1 MKMTSRLPTL
11 LATAILLGGCGG
23 NTETST
29 ATTEV
34 AAPAATP
41 VATEAGALIITNG
54 RILDGNGGVF
64 ENGTVVIREGRIVS
78 VGTEPQSIAGVQVI
92 DAGGKTVMPGFVE
105 GHRHVITGDAGTWLA
120 ERAPAQMQEFLDAG
134 FTTVLSAIDG
144 QPINEAK
151 AAIASGTMVGPRLFT
166 GTFIPVAGAAPPE
179 PGAPPPVPGDPA
191 RTDPARIGGATTAAP
206 AIPNEVIVGMIQQ
219 AKANGYDYLKSVVNT
234 TPGGPEIETLKLI
247 VAEGKKVGM
256 PSIVHAVSV
265 KDAAAVIDAGPAMLV
280 HTPHVGRLDENP
292 EALQKIIGAN
302 IPMTSTLSVFVP
314 HFDDMGVA
322 LFRDALPFPW
332 DTLSSAG
339 QGPVNAR
346 LLAEAGQLYGYGT
359 DTQWPPKES
368 LHDELRALSLVFSPR
383 QIVEIITKNAAAAT
397 LHGDEFGTLEPGK
410 YGDVVI
416 LDGDPMSDSTAL
428 MKVVTT
434 IKEGKVVYTQ

>member
-1 MKMTSRLPTL
+1 MKTAR
-11 LATAILLGGCGG
+11 AILSI
-23 NTETST
+23 TVTSILCFGT
-29 ATTEV
+29 G
-34 AAPAATP
+34 AAFAQDL
-41 VATEAGALIITNG
+41 VITNG
-54 RILDGNGGVF
+54 RILDGNGGVI
-64 ENGTVVIREGRIVS
+64 ENGTVVIRGGRIES
-78 VGTEPQSIAGVQVI
+78 VGPNPPAASGAQVI
-92 DAGGKTVMPGFVE
+92 DAGGNTVMPGFVE
-105 GHRHVITGDAGTWLA
+105 GHRHVITGDQGTWLA

-151 AAIASGTMVGPRLFT
+151 AAIAAGSMQGPRLFT
-166 GTFIPVAGAAPPE
+166 GTFIPVAGADPNAPP
-179 PGAPPPVPGDPA
+179 APPGDPA
-191 RTDPARIGGATTAAP
+191 RTDPARLGGATTAAP
-206 AIPNEVIVGMIQQ
+206 AIPNEVIIGMIQQ

-234 TPGGPEIETLKLI
+234 TPGGPEIDTLKLI
-247 VAEGKKVGM
+247 VEEGRKVGM

-314 HFDDMGVA
+314 HFDDMGIA
-322 LFRDALPFPW
+322 LFRDAQPFPW

-359 DTQWPPKES
+359 DTQWPPKQS

-410 YGDVVI
+410 YGDIVI
-416 LDGDPMSDSTAL
+416 LDGNPMTDMNAL
-428 MKVVTT
+428 MNVVTT
-434 IKEGKVVYTQ
+434 IKEGKVVFQK

>member
-1 MKMTSRLPTL
+1 MKTNKKQTNKNILTL
-11 LATAILLGGCGG
+11 SICSILYLGG
-23 NTETST
+23 
-29 ATTEV
+29 
-34 AAPAATP
+34 AASAQDLT
-41 VATEAGALIITNG
+41 ITNG
-54 RILDGNGGVF
+54 RVLDGNGGVI
-64 ENGTVVIREGRIVS
+64 ENGSVVIRGGRIES
-78 VGTEPQSIAGVQVI
+78 VGPSPANCSGTCI

-105 GHRHVITGDAGTWLA
+105 GHRHVITGNPGTWLA

-151 AAIASGTMVGPRLFT
+151 AAINAGTMQGPRLFT
-166 GTFIPVAGAAPPE
+166 GTFIPVAAPDPN
-179 PGAPPPVPGDPA
+179 APPPAPGDPA
-191 RTDPARIGGATTAAP
+191 RTDPARLGGATTPAP
-206 AIPNEVIVGMIQQ
+206 KVPDEQIVAMIQA

-234 TPGGPEIETLKLI
+234 TPGGPEIDTLKLI
-247 VAEGKKVGM
+247 VEEGKKVGM

-265 KDAAAVIDAGPAMLV
+265 KDAGLVIDAGPAMLV

-292 EALQKIIGAN
+292 DVLQKIIDAQ

-314 HFDDMGVA
+314 HYDENGVA
-322 LFRDALPFPW
+322 LFRDAEPFPW

-339 QGPVNAR
+339 QGPVNAK

-368 LHDELRALSLVFSPR
+368 LHDELRALQLVFSPR
-383 QIVEIITKNAAAAT
+383 EIVEIMTKNAAAAT

-416 LDGDPMSDSTAL
+416 IDGDPMTDVSAL
-428 MKVVTT
+428 MNVVTT
-434 IKEGKVVYTQ
+434 IKEGKVVFQQ